1 MRLAVIAAVW
11 ILCGMAGAQ
20 AAPLAPDEQE
30 IDVCVKAA
38 AATDHV
44 AVRQVDRGACQCATA
59 DLHKILKPGDYD
71 LHERMLEIIAS
82 GADEKTFN
90 KQMSDLMLQRGMNQS
105 GVDAFLARTQ
115 AAQRKAQEDC
125 DPSIMLDPPPANRP
139 GH

>member
-1 MRLAVIAAVW
+1 MRLYAIAAAAM
-11 ILCGMAGAQ
+11 LFAMAGAQ
-20 AAPLAPDEQE
+20 ATPLSPAEQE

-44 AVRQVDRGACQCATA
+44 NVRQVDRGACQCATA
-59 DLHKILKPGDYD
+59 ELHKVLKPGDYD

-90 KQMSDLMLQRGMNQS
+90 AQMSDIMVKRGMNQS
-105 GVDAFLARTQ
+105 DVDAFLARTK
-115 AAQRKAQEDC
+115 AAQQKAQEDC
-125 DPSIMLDPPPANRP
+125 DPSIMLDPQPST